1 MATAA
6 LLNQIYNLPV
16 RERMVIVERTI
27 HSILANKKELDVFT
41 EYDTIQ
47 THYASEQVLAKD
59 WLNEIE
65 DEAWKD
71 L

>member
-1 MATAA
+1 MATAI

-27 HSILANKKELDVFT
+27 HSILADEKKLGALVES
-41 EYDTIQ
+41 DTVQ
-47 THYASEQVLAKD
+47 THYASEQVLAKG
-59 WLNEIE
+59 WSNEME
-65 DEAWKD
+65 DKAWKD